1 MRIVRIFLG
10 LVIVGII
17 VAGPYYFFQFRKA
30 QFRNFH
36 VVREGVL
43 YRSGQMTQDGFQRM
57 VYDHSIKTV
66 ISLRF
71 AANPKDAPPDAL
83 EEALAR
89 CLGMNYF
96 RIPYRSWA
104 FVNGSIAANKGVK
117 KFLKIMRD
125 PANYPVLIHCFA
137 GIHRTGAYCAIYRM
151 EFDNWSNEQAMAEM
165 KAYGYADEHPDV
177 FAYLEN
183 YRPKSPSTAEP
194 PLANPVFRPASHQ
207 LEVEK

>member
-10 LVIVGII
+10 LAIVAII
-17 VAGPYYFFQFRKA
+17 VAGPYYFYQFRKA

-36 VVREGVL
+36 VVKEGVL

-71 AANPKDAPPDAL
+71 ASNPKDAPPDVF
-83 EEALAR
+83 EEGLSR
-89 CLGMNYF
+89 SMGMNHF
-96 RIPYRSWA
+96 RIPYRSWHS
-104 FVNGSIAANKGVK
+104 VHGSIPADKGVN

-137 GIHRTGAYCAIYRM
+137 GIHRTGAYCAIFRI
-151 EFDNWSNEQAMAEM
+151 EFDHWSNEQAMAEM
-165 KAYGYADEHPDV
+165 KAYGYVMEHPDV
-177 FAYLEN
+177 FAYLQN
-183 YRPKSPSTAEP
+183 YRPPSPSHAEP
-194 PLANPVFRPASHQ
+194 PLANPVVRPASHE
-207 LEVEK
+207 LEVEN